1 MKPSQLPW
9 KWLLVGLLA
18 VLIFAIALIPWLI
31 GDTSRFGDRVAAEL
45 SAWTGGEVKFTGPVS
60 VRFLPDVSVRGQLE
74 VQDSTRL
81 PAVQNLIVRE
91 AKISL
96 DLVDL
101 LRGRITIDALR
112 LLKPRITLRRDSSP
126 AGAAAATPAQDL
138 FTSLLGGAPV
148 RVLHVRNG
156 RITLPA
162 DHSGAIKDIYAHIDA
177 GKDTGAVSGF
187 GSFSYKDTTVR
198 YSLESGSPTAAGGV
212 ESFPLALMVSSKPV
226 RLRLNGTASYASGFK
241 LDGDMQAE
249 IDDGRKFLNWLG
261 VRLPAGDSL
270 KSFSASGAFHLAGSA
285 LTFDDGTFTLDGN
298 KAVGL
303 LALSAT
309 GLRPRVEGTLAFD
322 RLRLDPYLGK
332 ASSSDDK
339 APPTPLTTVAFPFN
353 RPLLQFIDADLR
365 ISAASIDAGALK
377 LGRGGFTVSAK
388 QGVVASEVGEL
399 ELCGGSADGRLDA
412 DLAEP
417 SKQVSLVANLDDVAI
432 DTCLQPLALAV
443 PISGTA
449 NVKAELAAEGSD
461 PTQFTGSL
469 TGTVKLQ
476 AKDGAVPVDF
486 ARLLAGPTPL
496 NDDGWSHDNVTPFD
510 QLDADCRLGTGHIW
524 CQSLSMRTKRGT
536 ISGAGDVDMPKRT
549 LDWSLTVA
557 NPIVPA
563 GASQLTQGEAPKVSI
578 RGSLLQPIIRRAD
591 RPTLGDGSL
600 PTGSTGPQVLPH

>member
-18 VLIFAIALIPWLI
+18 VLVFAIALIPWLI
-31 GDTSRFGDRVAAEL
+31 GDTSRFGDRIASEL
-45 SAWTGGEVKFTGPVS
+45 SAWTGGEVKFVGPVR

-81 PAVQNLIVRE
+81 PAVQTLIVRE
-91 AKISL
+91 AKVSL

-112 LLKPRITLRRDSSP
+112 LLKPRITLRDTSL
-126 AGAAAATPAQDL
+126 AGASAATPAQDL
-138 FTSLLGGAPV
+138 ITSLLGGAPV

-162 DHSGAIKDIYAHIDA
+162 DRSGAIKDIYAHIDA

-187 GSFSYKDTTVR
+187 GSFAYKDTTMR
-198 YSLESGSPTAAGGV
+198 YSLESGSPTASGGV
-212 ESFPLALMVSSKPV
+212 ESFPLALMLFSKPLRV
-226 RLRLNGTASYASGFK
+226 RLNGTASYAGEFK

-249 IDDGRKFLNWLG
+249 IDDGRKLLNWLG
-261 VRLPAGDSL
+261 VRLPPGDSL
-270 KSFSASGAFHLAGSA
+270 KGFSASGAFHLAGLA

-303 LALSAT
+303 LALSAR

-322 RLRLDPYLGK
+322 RLTLDPYLGK
-332 ASSSDDK
+332 ASSSDG
-339 APPTPLTTVAFPFN
+339 APSTASTASFPFN

-365 ISAASIDAGALK
+365 ISAAAIDAGALK

-399 ELCGGSADGRLDA
+399 ELCGGSADGRLDV
-412 DLAEP
+412 DLSQP
-417 SKQVSLVANLDDVAI
+417 SKQVNLVANLDNVAI
-432 DTCLQPLALAV
+432 NTCLQPLSLAA
-443 PISGTA
+443 PISGNA
-449 NVKAELAAEGSD
+449 NVKTELAAQGSD
-461 PTQFTGSL
+461 PSLFTGSL
-469 TGTVKLQ
+469 AGTLKLK

-496 NDDGWSHDNVTPFD
+496 NDDGWSHDNATPFD

-524 CQSLSMRTKRGT
+524 CQSLSMRTPQGT
-536 ISGAGDVDMPKRT
+536 ISGAGDVDVTKRT
-549 LDWSLTVA
+549 LDWSLAVA
-557 NPIVPA
+557 SPLGPA
-563 GASQLTQGEAPKVSI
+563 GASQLTQAEAPKVSI

-600 PTGSTGPQVLPH
+600 PTGSTGPQVVPH